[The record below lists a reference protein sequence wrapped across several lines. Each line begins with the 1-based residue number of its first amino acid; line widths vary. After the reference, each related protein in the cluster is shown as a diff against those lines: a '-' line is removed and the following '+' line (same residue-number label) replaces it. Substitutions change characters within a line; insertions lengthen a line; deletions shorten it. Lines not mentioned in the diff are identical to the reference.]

1 MPKDKDE
8 ELQRLNDE
16 LLEEETA
23 GEAEIPEEETVDEAL
38 LTDEE
43 LDSLLDV
50 DTAEPAEEEVPAEKP
65 DRTVKFLSVLAL
77 CLLGGILLVLGLL
90 LWEFRGLWM

>member
-8 ELQRLNDE
+8 ELQRLNEE
-16 LLEEETA
+16 LLEEEA
-23 GEAEIPEEETVDEAL
+23 APAEEMPDEDL
-38 LTDEE
+38 LTEEE
-43 LDSLLDV
+43 LDTLLDV
-50 DTAEPAEEEVPAEKP
+50 DTAPAEAETEEAPAEKP
-65 DRTVKFLSVLAL
+65 DRTIRFLSVLAL

>member
-16 LLEEETA
+16 LLEEEAA
-23 GEAEIPEEETVDEAL
+23 GEAEVPEEETVDEAL

-50 DTAEPAEEEVPAEKP
+50 DTAEPAEEEAPAEKP